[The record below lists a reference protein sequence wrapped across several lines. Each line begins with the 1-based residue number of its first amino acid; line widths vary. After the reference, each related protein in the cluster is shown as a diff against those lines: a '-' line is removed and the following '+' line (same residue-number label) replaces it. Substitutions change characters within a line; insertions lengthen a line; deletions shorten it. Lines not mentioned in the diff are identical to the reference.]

1 MPLKKNKCTG
11 WQVRGSLESRFTEV
25 PGGPFLSL
33 PPALY
38 RSLSPLWTA
47 RSALPSD
54 RLKNSADICVRVAK
68 TQSKSRGK
76 GQGGR
81 SQSHN
86 FRLCLFPLAWDLKF
100 SLVLIFKRI
109 THVEQNYYV
118 FARQASVFKTKHPC
132 QNIWSSKS
140 MYQRL
145 MLLYLY
151 KIRTSRNQNHLWW
164 RVLNKNQE
172 IEPCLSFYISIC
184 F

>member
-11 WQVRGSLESRFTEV
+11 WQVRGSLESHFTEV

-38 RSLSPLWTA
+38 RSLSPFWTA

-86 FRLCLFPLAWDLKF
+86 FRLCLFPLAWDLNF
-100 SLVLIFKRI
+100 SLVLRFKRI
-109 THVEQNYYV
+109 THAEQNYYKR
-118 FARQASVFKTKHPC
+118 ACLRQNTHV
-132 QNIWSSKS
+132 
-140 MYQRL
+140 
-145 MLLYLY
+145 
-151 KIRTSRNQNHLWW
+151 KIYDLQSQCINDLCCCTFTRYVHQGIKIIYADEFWT
-164 RVLNKNQE
+164 
-172 IEPCLSFYISIC
+172 
-184 F
+184 